1 MFHVFLRIP
10 SQNSW
15 HWAIAQVNSLSAL
28 LVPGYGRGESPLSF
42 LGTGLQQKRIPSPLF
57 WLWAAA
63 QANPLSAFRALGYGR
78 SESPFSSLGTGLKQ
92 MRIPFQLSSHWATA
106 EANPLSA
113 FLALGYS
120 RGESP
125 FSSLGIGLQQRRI
138 PSQFSWHWA
147 TAEANILLAF
157 LALSYSKGESSLSF
171 PSTGLQQRRIPSKI
185 SSHWVT
191 ADGSPLSAFLSFW
204 LLLGRIPSHLALHW
218 ATAEANPLSAFLTH
232 GYSRGESPLSFPGT
246 GLQHR
251 HKLRFPHLKNPALS
265 KILSFNS
272 GVGQNQALRVS
283 HAARNSTILI
293 SLSGRIRLFP
303 NPPSIFLFF
312 ALLGTAD
319 RDIEVPFAVNSG
331 LSEIPSC
338 IEHDRLSLECF
349 ACCKVF
355 YRRNFFF
362 PVHLKGRL
370 YYK

>member
-1 MFHVFLRIP
+1 M
-10 SQNSW
+10 SYS
-15 HWAIAQVNSLSAL
+15 
-28 LVPGYGRGESPLSF
+28 RGKSPLRRC
-42 LGTGLQQKRIPSPLF
+42 GTGLQQKRIPSHLSSH
-57 WLWAAA
+57 LVTAE
-63 QANPLSAFRALGYGR
+63 ANPLSALLAQGYSRG
-78 SESPFSSLGTGLKQ
+78 ESPLSFPRIGLQQK
-92 MRIPFQLSSHWATA
+92 RIPSQLSWQWDTAQVNPLSAFLNTTLLQRRIASQFSWHWAIA
-106 EANPLSA
+106 KANPLSA

-120 RGESP
+120 RGKYFLSFPRTE
-125 FSSLGIGLQQRRI
+125 LLQSRI
-138 PSQFSWHWA
+138 PSQLSSHWA
-147 TAEANILLAF
+147 TAE
-157 LALSYSKGESSLSF
+157 E
-171 PSTGLQQRRIPSKI
+171 
-185 SSHWVT
+185 
-191 ADGSPLSAFLSFW
+191 
-204 LLLGRIPSHLALHW
+204 
-218 ATAEANPLSAFLTH
+218 NPLSAFPALGYNRGESLLRFPGTGLQQKGVPYQLSRH
-232 GYSRGESPLSFPGT
+232 LGYSRGESPVSFPGT

-251 HKLRFPHLKNPALS
+251 HKLSFPLLKDPALS

>member
-1 MFHVFLRIP
+1 M
-10 SQNSW
+10 
-15 HWAIAQVNSLSAL
+15 
-28 LVPGYGRGESPLSF
+28 
-42 LGTGLQQKRIPSPLF
+42 
-57 WLWAAA
+57 
-63 QANPLSAFRALGYGR
+63 
-78 SESPFSSLGTGLKQ
+78 
-92 MRIPFQLSSHWATA
+92 
-106 EANPLSA
+106 NPLSA
-113 FLALGYS
+113 FLNT
-120 RGESP
+120 R
-125 FSSLGIGLQQRRI
+125 LQQRRI

-157 LALSYSKGESSLSF
+157 LALSYIRVDPLSAFLALGYSKGESSLSF
-171 PSTGLQQRRIPSKI
+171 PSTGLQQRRIPAKI